1 MILVEFDHLDEL
13 LGRVGEASPPCIGKA
28 QLEAHGVEGAVGLLG
43 LSQRLDRVGKGT
55 HAEMGAASQVVSCAA
70 TGFDLQ
76 RLTGMDQSL
85 GRLARQEEGVSQVQV
100 NVRIGRVHRQGYLE
114 GLDRPPRIARG
125 VVATTGVHVGG
136 ELGVLVGGPVEP
148 PGRRRDPDNK

>member
-1 MILVEFDHLDEL
+1 M
-13 LGRVGEASPPCIGKA
+13 S
-28 QLEAHGVEGAVGLLG
+28 
-43 LSQRLDRVGKGT
+43 
-55 HAEMGAASQVVSCAA
+55 AAGQVVSRTAA
-70 TGFDLQ
+70 GFDLQ

-100 NVRIGRVHRQGYLE
+100 DVRIGRVHRQGHLE

-125 VVATTGVHVGG
+125 IVATTGVHVGG